1 MRGGSLQRLRLFL
14 EMIKFSHTAFAL
26 PFALM
31 GAVLAAR
38 GIPDGRTLFW
48 ILVAMVGAR
57 SGAMG
62 MNRYA
67 DRDLDALN
75 PRTKERAL
83 PRGLIRPGQVLAL
96 VAVSFTLLLLAAY
109 NLNPLCFALAPFAI
123 ALLAG
128 YSYTKRFTS
137 LSHLILGLCL
147 ALAPIGAWIAVAGR
161 LEAAPLLLGGAVLT
175 WVAGFDI
182 LYALADIPFDRA
194 YGLFSIPARLGE
206 KGGLAVSL
214 LLHACTPLLL
224 VAVGSLLGLG
234 AWYYAGVL
242 FVLFLLALEHA
253 IIRRYGLSRLDL
265 AFFNVNGVLSIGIF
279 LFTLV
284 DLLR

>member
-1 MRGGSLQRLRLFL
+1 MGLLGRLRLYL
-14 EMIKFSHTAFAL
+14 EMIKFSHTLFAL

-31 GAVLAAR
+31 GAILAAR

-75 PRTKERAL
+75 PRTKDRSL

-96 VAVSFTLLLLAAY
+96 VAVSFALLLLAAY
-109 NLNPLCFALAPFAI
+109 SLNPLCLALAPGAI
-123 ALLAG
+123 LVLAG
-128 YSYTKRFTS
+128 YSYTKRFTT

-147 ALAPIGAWIAVAGR
+147 GLAPIGAWIAVAGR
-161 LEAAPLLLGGAVLT
+161 LELAPLLLGGAVLC

-182 LYALADIPFDRA
+182 LYALADVAFDRA
-194 YGLFSIPARLGE
+194 HGLFSVPARLGE
-206 KGGLAVSL
+206 QGGLTVSL
-214 LLHACTPLLL
+214 LLHALTPILLA
-224 VAVGSLLGLG
+224 AVGALLGLG
-234 AWYYAGVL
+234 GWYYAGVL
-242 FVLFLLALEHA
+242 FV
-253 IIRRYGLSRLDL
+253 GVSRLEF
-265 AFFNVNGVLSIGIF
+265 AFFSVNGVLSVGIL
-279 LFTLV
+279 LFTLA

>member
-1 MRGGSLQRLRLFL
+1 MGPLARIRLFL
-14 EMIKFSHTAFAL
+14 EMIKFSHTIFAL

-31 GAVLAAR
+31 GAILAAR

-48 ILVAMVGAR
+48 IVVAMVGAR

-62 MNRYA
+62 MNRFA

-96 VAVSFTLLLLAAY
+96 VGASFALLLLAAY
-109 NLNPLCFALAPFAI
+109 NLNPLCLALAPLAI
-123 ALLAG
+123 VILAG
-128 YSYTKRFTS
+128 YSYTKRFTT

-147 ALAPIGAWIAVAGR
+147 AFAPMGAWIAVAGR
-161 LEAAPLLLGGAVLT
+161 LELAPLLLGTAVLC

-182 LYALADIPFDRA
+182 LYALTDIAFDRA
-194 YGLFSIPARLGE
+194 HGLFSIPARLGE
-206 KGGLAVSL
+206 RGGLTVSL
-214 LLHACTPLLL
+214 LLHALTPLLL
-224 VAVGSLLGLG
+224 AVVGSLLGLG

-242 FVLFLLALEHA
+242 FVLLLLAMEHA
-253 IIRRYGLSRLDL
+253 IIRRYGVSRLEL
-265 AFFNVNGVLSIGIF
+265 AFFNVNGVLSVGIF
-279 LFTLV
+279 LFTLA

>member
-1 MRGGSLQRLRLFL
+1 MGLLAHIRRFL
-14 EMIKFSHTAFAL
+14 EMIKFSHTVFAL

-31 GAVLAAR
+31 GAILAAR
-38 GIPDGRTLFW
+38 GIPDGRTLLW

-75 PRTKERAL
+75 PRTRERAL
-83 PRGLIRPGQVLAL
+83 PRGLISPGQVLVL
-96 VAVSFTLLLLAAY
+96 VALSFALLLLAAY
-109 NLNPLCFALAPFAI
+109 NLNPLCLALAPLAI
-123 ALLAG
+123 VVLAG
-128 YSYTKRFTS
+128 YSYTKRFTT

-147 ALAPIGAWIAVAGR
+147 AFAPIGAWIAVAGR
-161 LEAAPLLLGGAVLT
+161 LEVAPLLLGAAVLC

-194 YGLFSIPARLGE
+194 HGLFSIPALLGE
-206 KGGLAVSL
+206 RGGLSVSL
-214 LLHACTPLLL
+214 LLHALTPLLL
-224 VAVGSLLGLG
+224 AAVGSLLGLG

-242 FVLFLLALEHA
+242 FVLLLLAVEHVV
-253 IIRRYGLSRLDL
+253 IRRYGTSRLEF
-265 AFFNVNGVLSIGIF
+265 AFFNVNGILSVGVF
-279 LFTLV
+279 LFTLA
-284 DLLR
+284 DLLL

>member
-1 MRGGSLQRLRLFL
+1 MGLLARARLFL
-14 EMIKFSHTAFAL
+14 EMVKFSHTVFAL
-26 PFALM
+26 PFALT
-31 GAVLAAR
+31 GAILAAR

-83 PRGLIRPGQVLAL
+83 PRGLIRPGQVLVL
-96 VAVSFTLLLLAAY
+96 VAVSFALLLLAAY
-109 NLNPLCFALAPFAI
+109 SLNPLCLALAPLAI
-123 ALLAG
+123 LVLAS
-128 YSYTKRFTS
+128 YSYTKRFTT

-161 LEAAPLLLGGAVLT
+161 LEFAPLLLGGAVLT

-182 LYALADIPFDRA
+182 LYALADVPFDRA
-194 YGLFSIPARLGE
+194 QGLFSIPARLGE
-206 KGGLAVSL
+206 QGGLAVSL
-214 LLHACTPLLL
+214 LLHALTPLLL
-224 VAVGSLLGLG
+224 AAVGVLLGLG
-234 AWYYAGVL
+234 GWYYAGVL
-242 FVLFLLALEHA
+242 FVLLLLAVEHV
-253 IIRRYGLSRLDL
+253 IIRRYGVSRLEF

-279 LFTLV
+279 LFTLADV
-284 DLLR
+284 LR

>member
-1 MRGGSLQRLRLFL
+1 MGLLAHIRRFL
-14 EMIKFSHTAFAL
+14 EMIKFSHTVFAL

-31 GAVLAAR
+31 GAILAAR
-38 GIPDGRTLFW
+38 GIPDGRTLLW

-75 PRTKERAL
+75 PRTRERAL
-83 PRGLIRPGQVLAL
+83 PRGLIRPGQVLVL
-96 VAVSFTLLLLAAY
+96 VALSFALLLLAAY
-109 NLNPLCFALAPFAI
+109 NLNPLCLALAPLAI
-123 ALLAG
+123 VVLAG
-128 YSYTKRFTS
+128 YSYTKRFTT

-147 ALAPIGAWIAVAGR
+147 AFAPIGAWIAVAGR
-161 LEAAPLLLGGAVLT
+161 LEVAPLLLGAAVLC

-194 YGLFSIPARLGE
+194 HGLFSIPALLGE
-206 KGGLAVSL
+206 RGGLSVSL
-214 LLHACTPLLL
+214 LLHALTPLLL
-224 VAVGSLLGLG
+224 AAVGSLLGLG

-242 FVLFLLALEHA
+242 FVLLLLAVEHVV
-253 IIRRYGLSRLDL
+253 IRRYGVSRLEF
-265 AFFNVNGVLSIGIF
+265 AFFNVNGVLSVGIF
-279 LFTLV
+279 LLTLA

>member
-1 MRGGSLQRLRLFL
+1 MGLLAHIRRFL
-14 EMIKFSHTAFAL
+14 EMIRFSHTVFAL

-31 GAVLAAR
+31 GAILAAR
-38 GIPDGRTLFW
+38 GIPDGRTLLW

-75 PRTKERAL
+75 PRTRERAL
-83 PRGLIRPGQVLAL
+83 PRGLIRPGQVLVL
-96 VAVSFTLLLLAAY
+96 VALSFALLLLAAY
-109 NLNPLCFALAPFAI
+109 NLNPLCLALAPLAI
-123 ALLAG
+123 VVLAG
-128 YSYTKRFTS
+128 YSYTKRFTT

-147 ALAPIGAWIAVAGR
+147 AFAPIGAWIAVAGR
-161 LEAAPLLLGGAVLT
+161 LEVAPLLLGAAVLC

-194 YGLFSIPARLGE
+194 HGLFSIPALLGE
-206 KGGLAVSL
+206 RGGLSVSL
-214 LLHACTPLLL
+214 LLHALTPLLL
-224 VAVGSLLGLG
+224 AAVGSLLGLG

-242 FVLFLLALEHA
+242 FVLLLLAVEHVV
-253 IIRRYGLSRLDL
+253 IRRYGTSRLEF
-265 AFFNVNGVLSIGIF
+265 AFFNVNGILSVGVF
-279 LFTLV
+279 LFTLA
-284 DLLR
+284 DLLL

>member
-1 MRGGSLQRLRLFL
+1 MGLLAHIRRFL
-14 EMIKFSHTAFAL
+14 EMIKFSHTVFAL

-31 GAVLAAR
+31 GAILAAG
-38 GIPDGRTLFW
+38 GIPDGRTLLW

-75 PRTKERAL
+75 PRTRERAL
-83 PRGLIRPGQVLAL
+83 PRGLISPGQVLVL
-96 VAVSFTLLLLAAY
+96 VALSFALLLLAAY
-109 NLNPLCFALAPFAI
+109 NLNPLCLALAPLAI
-123 ALLAG
+123 VVLAG
-128 YSYTKRFTS
+128 YSYTKRFTT

-147 ALAPIGAWIAVAGR
+147 AFAPIGAWIAVAGR
-161 LEAAPLLLGGAVLT
+161 LEVAPLLLGAAVLC

-194 YGLFSIPARLGE
+194 HGLFSIPALLGE
-206 KGGLAVSL
+206 RGGLSVSL
-214 LLHACTPLLL
+214 LLHALTPLLL
-224 VAVGSLLGLG
+224 AAVGSLLGLG

-242 FVLFLLALEHA
+242 FVLLLLAVEHVV
-253 IIRRYGLSRLDL
+253 IRRYGTSRLEF
-265 AFFNVNGVLSIGIF
+265 AFFNVNGILSVGVF
-279 LFTLV
+279 LFTLA
-284 DLLR
+284 DLLL